1 MVAVYLGDDAGLTP
15 EATRTQ
21 LFARL
26 IDYKVPSQTAVVDAI
41 PVGATRCCVC
51 GLAGLV
57 NRPGCCIWSITTR
70 SWMAGQWGSSARSWG
85 SSMGSLPVQKPVQML
100 VQKPVQI
107 SAGKRIAL

>member
-1 MVAVYLGDDAGLTP
+1 VVAVYLGDDAGLTP

-70 SWMAGQWGSSARSWG
+70 SWMAGQWGSS
-85 SSMGSLPVQKPVQML
+85 MGSLPVQKPVQKPVQML
-100 VQKPVQI
+100 VKKPVQI